1 VRLGWRFSN
10 LRVGIDGLH
19 GFVGEIPKLVL
30 IGKRADRAEGV
41 QLKEEFVVQTDM
53 DVATG
58 NSQVFKAAASQDNPR
73 LATRFVVI
81 EIVNGRNSPHDA
93 VRRDDVQNVEAFD
106 RGCHLSGMRESRLSL
121 GVFQFHFASNN
132 VGIPGLEGHQIV
144 EPEMIDAGVADASD
158 TRQDGGR
165 LYFDDA
171 LEWPR
176 ELSA

>member
-1 VRLGWRFSN
+1 
-10 LRVGIDGLH
+10 
-19 GFVGEIPKLVL
+19 
-30 IGKRADRAEGV
+30 
-41 QLKEEFVVQTDM
+41 
-53 DVATG
+53 
-58 NSQVFKAAASQDNPR
+58 
-73 LATRFVVI
+73 
-81 EIVNGRNSPHDA
+81 
-93 VRRDDVQNVEAFD
+93 
-106 RGCHLSGMRESRLSL
+106 
-121 GVFQFHFASNN
+121 